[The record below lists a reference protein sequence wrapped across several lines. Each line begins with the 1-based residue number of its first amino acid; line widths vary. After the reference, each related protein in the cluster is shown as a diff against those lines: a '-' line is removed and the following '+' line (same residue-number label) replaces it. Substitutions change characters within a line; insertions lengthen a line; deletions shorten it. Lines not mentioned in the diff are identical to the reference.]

1 MPDVAY
7 VALGSNIGNREAYLA
22 FAHAAIAALPGVPV
36 LLARTITE
44 TEAFG
49 PVRQGPFLN
58 QMLAVRTTLEPGVLL
73 EALLG
78 IERAAGRVRTVRW
91 GPRTLD
97 LDIVRYDDREVHEP
111 SLVVPHPELARRD
124 FWLRQLAELGVPDPV
139 RAGASA
145 LP

>member
-1 MPDVAY
+1 MADVAY
-7 VALGSNIGNREAYLA
+7 LALGSNVGDRDAHLA
-22 FAHAAIAALPGVPV
+22 VARAAIAALPGVTV
-36 LLARTITE
+36 LRASTIAE
-44 TEAFG
+44 TAALG
-49 PVRQGPFLN
+49 PVPQGPFLN
-58 QMLAVRTTLEPGVLL
+58 QMLAVRTTLEPRALL
-73 EALLG
+73 KALLG

-124 FWLRQLAELGVPDPV
+124 FWLCQLVELGV
-139 RAGASA
+139 RERSGAGEPA